1 MQQATSQ
8 PAPTFPPRLPFRG
21 KTQASIAAAPSLLPP
36 LPPRRP
42 GRNSAHQL
50 WSSGAAGGNHRAP
63 QGGAAS
69 PRAAASLSLAQLSFI
84 VGVARR
90 PPPCYFLP
98 PTSISR
104 RAGAGGGAASERG
117 AGRCGRGRGGAA
129 PQPLYR
135 AARGALPAP
144 WERGE
149 AEEEEAAD
157 GGGKLSARCR
167 CSGALSAGT
176 LRRGGEPACGRRCH
190 PIVPAARLGV

>member
-8 PAPTFPPRLPFRG
+8 PAPTFSPRLPFRG

-36 LPPRRP
+36 LPPPEAGAKLCTPTLELRGGGGKSPRSPGGCCLPPRRRLPLARPTFIHCWRRP
-42 GRNSAHQL
+42 EA
-50 WSSGAAGGNHRAP
+50 
-63 QGGAAS
+63 
-69 PRAAASLSLAQLSFI
+69 
-84 VGVARR
+84 
-90 PPPCYFLP
+90 PPCYFLP

-149 AEEEEAAD
+149 AEEEEAD